1 MKCPPEPPATTR
13 RVRVQ
18 EQPCEALPSGEEAAS
33 PTYSGWRP
41 TRKEATQQNT
51 DCSALQPA
59 VDVRLLRETCHG
71 AVKMGTIFMTV
82 CGNRTQ

>member
-33 PTYSGWRP
+33 HLRWVETHSERGDTAEHRLLSPAARSGR
-41 TRKEATQQNT
+41 EAT
-51 DCSALQPA
+51 
-59 VDVRLLRETCHG
+59 
-71 AVKMGTIFMTV
+71 
-82 CGNRTQ
+82 